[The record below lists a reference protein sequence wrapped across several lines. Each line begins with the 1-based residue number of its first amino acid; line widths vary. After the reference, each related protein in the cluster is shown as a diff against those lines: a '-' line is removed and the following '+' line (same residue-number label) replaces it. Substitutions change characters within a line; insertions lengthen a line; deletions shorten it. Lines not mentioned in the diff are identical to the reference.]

1 MKTETH
7 LFRIS
12 LLVCWREVTL
22 CHWLCPGRQTFLH
35 NSNNNWGRIW
45 ELDQI
50 LFASFF
56 SFISLC
62 VCTAKGIGRSG
73 RVKLFL
79 DPTEDLVLSL
89 KNTCLLSFKIIQA
102 ITKVNK
108 SCYSKYDL
116 LLLNFC
122 LVECN
127 CTCKRMSFITKENNF
142 LIFSIFQYIIQ
153 YALLFYINIY
163 QPFGTDACT
172 VAHCLKCDACHRIPN
187 SSVQRVAA
195 GESPAYFNV
204 FPKGFCQKS
213 GALTQQLGINYIA
226 LQMGTKGREIF
237 SRDSLQS
244 YTVKLFLSLDFFFF
258 FLVWI
263 FFMYLLVL
271 EDSVQL
277 SN

>member
-1 MKTETH
+1 M
-7 LFRIS
+7 
-12 LLVCWREVTL
+12 
-22 CHWLCPGRQTFLH
+22 
-35 NSNNNWGRIW
+35 
-45 ELDQI
+45 
-50 LFASFF
+50 
-56 SFISLC
+56 
-62 VCTAKGIGRSG
+62 
-73 RVKLFL
+73 
-79 DPTEDLVLSL
+79 
-89 KNTCLLSFKIIQA
+89 
-102 ITKVNK
+102 
-108 SCYSKYDL
+108 
-116 LLLNFC
+116 
-122 LVECN
+122 ECN

-258 FLVWI
+258 LSSVNLFHVFVGFGRQCAITKLMI
-263 FFMYLLVL
+263 FSVL
-271 EDSVQL
+271 
-277 SN
+277 